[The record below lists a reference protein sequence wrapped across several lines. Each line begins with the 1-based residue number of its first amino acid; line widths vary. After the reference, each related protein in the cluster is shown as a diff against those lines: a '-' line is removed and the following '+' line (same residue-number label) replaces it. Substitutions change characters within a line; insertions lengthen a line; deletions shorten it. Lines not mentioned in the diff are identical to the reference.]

1 MSCSLLFENPAWNKK
16 QCFEIDTKLLKN
28 QQPWRLKILGISNI
42 FLSSVFVIH
51 LLLASCWLRC
61 VLLAQF
67 AISVSASFRIRSDF
81 VLDECALERIKGSK
95 KYSFPSTNGRCP
107 ESGHFVITLTHGM
120 TNGPLGI
127 YYPFIL
133 CKNHVSKGNLCQNL
147 LKVIHPLVLKDC
159 NIQYSAIARMQK
171 TYFLYLLQRTWSR
184 PSS

>member
-1 MSCSLLFENPAWNKK
+1 MLWNWYKTIEK
-16 QCFEIDTKLLKN
+16 STALATEDFRNLKLL
-28 QQPWRLKILGISNI
+28 LNI

-107 ESGHFVITLTHGM
+107 EWGHFVITLTHSM

-127 YYPFIL
+127 YYPFTSFAKTMFQRGDFCLVFAESDPPFWFWKNSPCIEITIFNIL
-133 CKNHVSKGNLCQNL
+133 SLNGCENASLWSFADT
-147 LKVIHPLVLKDC
+147 LV
-159 NIQYSAIARMQK
+159 
-171 TYFLYLLQRTWSR
+171 
-184 PSS
+184 

>member
-1 MSCSLLFENPAWNKK
+1 MATEYFRNL
-16 QCFEIDTKLLKN
+16 KLL
-28 QQPWRLKILGISNI
+28 LNI

-107 ESGHFVITLTHGM
+107 ESGHFVITLTHSM

-127 YYPFIL
+127 YYPFTSFAKTMFQRGIF
-133 CKNHVSKGNLCQNL
+133 VWYL
-147 LKVIHPLVLKDC
+147 LKVTHPFGFERIAHALRL
-159 NIQYSAIARMQK
+159 QYSI
-171 TYFLYLLQRTWSR
+171 FCH
-184 PSS
+184 